1 MYCSSC
7 GTSVDRGLSFCKHC
21 GAKMSGAKREDSS
34 NPKELFPDSLVWA
47 IVSVFIAGLGVV
59 IGLMSVMKKEL
70 NLNEWVVVL
79 FGLMAFLLLFVI
91 EGVLISQ
98 LLRRTRGAKVAR
110 DTSPIKENAPKELEA
125 RQAQQVLAEPPPSV
139 TEHTTRSFEPTY
151 SERKAE

>member
-7 GTSVDRGLSFCKHC
+7 GTSVARGVSFCKHC
-21 GAKMSGAKREDSS
+21 GAKLGGAKREDSS
-34 NPKELFPDSLVWA
+34 NAKELFPDSIVWA

-70 NLNEWVVVL
+70 HLNEWVVVL
-79 FGLMAFLLLFVI
+79 FGMMAFLLMFII

-98 LLRRTRGAKVAR
+98 LLRRARGAREVR
-110 DTSPIKENAPKELEA
+110 DTSPIKEEAPKELEA
-125 RQAQQVLAEPPPSV
+125 RKAHVLAEPPPSV
-139 TEHTTRSFEPTY
+139 AEHTTRSFEPTY

>member
-7 GTSVDRGLSFCKHC
+7 GTSVERSLSYCKHC
-21 GAKMSGAKREDSS
+21 GAKLGAKDS
-34 NPKELFPDSLVWA
+34 KELFPDSLVWA
-47 IVSVFIAGLGVV
+47 MVSLFIAGFGVV

-79 FGLMAFLLLFVI
+79 FGLMAFLLMFAI

-98 LLRRTRGAKVAR
+98 LVRRRRGAKEAR
-110 DTSPIKENAPKELEA
+110 DTSPMKEDAPKELEA
-125 RQAQQVLAEPPPSV
+125 RQALSLAEPAPSV
-139 TEHTTRSFEPTY
+139 TEHTTRSFEPSY